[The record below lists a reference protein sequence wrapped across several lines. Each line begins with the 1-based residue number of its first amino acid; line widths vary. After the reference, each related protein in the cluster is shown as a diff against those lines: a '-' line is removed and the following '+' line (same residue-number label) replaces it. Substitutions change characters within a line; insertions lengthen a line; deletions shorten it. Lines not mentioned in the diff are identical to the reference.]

1 MNKGA
6 LIWIIIFA
14 LSAICFFIIAG
25 IVAIKGT
32 SDLKYLLTRSKIKER

>member
-25 IVAIKGT
+25 IVTIKGT
-32 SDLKYLLTRSKIKER
+32 SDLKDLLSRSKIKER